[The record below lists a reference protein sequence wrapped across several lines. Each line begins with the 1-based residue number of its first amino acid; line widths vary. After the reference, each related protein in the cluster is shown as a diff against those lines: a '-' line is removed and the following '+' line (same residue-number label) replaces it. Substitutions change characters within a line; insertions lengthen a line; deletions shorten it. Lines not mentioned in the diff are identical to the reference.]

1 MAQGKIERPEIS
13 TFGDH
18 EIITPPNRLAK
29 AATKVKVM
37 TPGDDPVARAEAA
50 LAQLANEFG
59 GWMHEECNRL
69 DAGRNKLK
77 ASGVTKQ
84 NLDPLYHAAHDIKGE
99 AATFGYP
106 CVAPAADSLC
116 RVLEHTPEITRIP
129 LPLVDQHVDAIRAIV
144 RENARTDIDEVAWT
158 LTRRL
163 REVTDEFLRH
173 ENRDRPEIL
182 KIVMAPS
189 LVPSDRSD

>member
-18 EIITPPNRLAK
+18 EVITPPNRLAK

-50 LAQLANEFG
+50 LAQLSNEFST
-59 GWMHEECNRL
+59 WMHEECSRL
-69 DAGRNKLK
+69 DAARHKLK
-77 ASGVTKQ
+77 ASGITKQ

-116 RVLEHTPEITRIP
+116 RVLEHTPEIGRIP
-129 LPLVDQHVDAIRAIV
+129 LPLVDQHVDAIRAII
-144 RENARTDIDEVAWT
+144 REYARADVVQIAQA
-158 LTRRL
+158 LTQRL
-163 REVTDEFLRH
+163 RQVTEEFLQT
-173 ENRDRPEIL
+173 ENRHRPEYL
-182 KIVMAPS
+182 ESVGSPT
-189 LVPSDRSD
+189 LVPGD